1 MQVRI
6 AIAIEPDQGRWVAY
20 GANDTPEHEILATVR
35 EIIAGHPATMWLE
48 VQVPEQQ
55 PATVPALIVLHWC
68 RPSVKRAATAL
79 ETRRR
84 TL

>member
-55 PATVPALIVLHWC
+55 PATVPALIVLHSNSYNC
-68 RPSVKRAATAL
+68 
-79 ETRRR
+79 
-84 TL
+84 